1 MVEIILPILLFIVSV
16 LAVLQGWQMTQ
27 GWRERR
33 NPNSIAHKLD
43 TIISEL
49 ELLSRRLEDIWD
61 KVKGE

>member
-1 MVEIILPILLFIVSV
+1 MEIILVVLSVVVGILAI
-16 LAVLQGWQMTQ
+16 LQGWQMTQ

-43 TIISEL
+43 IIITQLGRMEQ
-49 ELLSRRLEDIWD
+49 RLGDIWD

>member
-1 MVEIILPILLFIVSV
+1 MEVILGILAFIVSV

-27 GWRERR
+27 NRRERR

-43 TIISEL
+43 IIITQLGRMEQ
-49 ELLSRRLEDIWD
+49 RLGDIWD

>member
-27 GWRERR
+27 NRRERR

-43 TIISEL
+43 IIISKL
-49 ELLSRRLEDIWD
+49 ELLSRRMDDIWE
-61 KVKGE
+61 KLK